1 MRISVNI
8 IFFYIMKLITLL
20 AVCIDVCIETEN
32 KVLKRLLYDYAK
44 EKIPKSKMILLY
56 IKIASIEKTT
66 PLYKIMSNWI
76 RSSQNEIIHQM
87 IRRDM

>member
-1 MRISVNI
+1 
-8 IFFYIMKLITLL
+8 MKLITLL

-44 EKIPKSKMILLY
+44 EKIPKNKLILLY

-66 PLYKIMSNWI
+66 PLYKIMSRWI
-76 RSSQNEIIHQM
+76 KNNQNEIIHQM